1 MYIPSDAYLKASK
14 KYSRTPKTK
23 IVIDGIEYT
32 GMDVIKSHPSI
43 SHEASKMIGEF
54 PTKQCKI
61 TIFNRENNI
70 DVVNKEISVYR
81 GLVLEDNSIEYIPQ
95 GIFIPPPDSIKS
107 NSTAKTIEI
116 TMKDKSV
123 VFDNPYGGLDNIV
136 YPTTLGFF
144 INEIIERR
152 GLILETPEFP
162 FYDLVLETRP
172 NFDLNSTTE
181 RQLIASAGALGG
193 CNTQMSRLGGV
204 RIERNVKTDIQILR
218 KSYKSLSS
226 KEKMFGPIN
235 SVVLGNTG
243 MNNDVVKKDE
253 ESILANGLFDWK
265 LYDNPF
271 VDLNKAEMIDS
282 IASQILGMYI
292 VPFEITDAVDSYLY
306 DIGDQI
312 EVQDKQGNIFSTTI
326 LKIASSARIY
336 TKLAA
341 AVQQNSQTNYN
352 LAGSSKKSLES
363 IKLDVDHVKNEL
375 TAQATK
381 ITEQSEKYTSLELD
395 VNGIKETVS
404 STETNVKELAESISY
419 FNVDL
424 SQYTMT
430 IPADSNKLPL
440 DTASYV
446 VDFYAYFKGKQVMP
460 SVELNDSNVGI
471 TTQIDD
477 SRIIFSIDKNVTID
491 NISNNYNVIFNYNSD
506 GSTYSVTKQI
516 NLTLST
522 AGAQGIPGQQGPP
535 GEDGTSSYFYI
546 RYSTF
551 SDGRDMTAT
560 PTETTEYLGV
570 SNTTSPTPPTTP
582 SAYIWSKIKGDQGIQ
597 GIQGQQGVAGSNGLN
612 SYLHIKW
619 SEDGENFSANEGK
632 IVARWQG
639 TYVDNSEV
647 DSNIFDDYNWID
659 TAIVVSDELND
670 IREQTDSIQENLNNN
685 YSTKEEIDSQL
696 NDNKS
701 SIDTLKSQI
710 VELQQTALDFSV
722 SISSIIQN
730 GVNKVVTETGFVFD
744 KDGLNISKT
753 GEEMKNL
760 VNNKG
765 IYVSRDG
772 EEVLGADN
780 MGVRTENVAVR
791 KYLVIG
797 KNSRMEDYMENQTGV
812 FYIGEGDE

>member
-1 MYIPSDAYLKASK
+1 MSYIPKNDKFEELIYDEDSLQNIELIINGTTVNNDYVRSISYKDAVFEGTSFCLGSAVISQYIIELNNDIYYDIQNFSEIEFKFHLKIDDNTEEVIPLGKYIVKSKEESSEEFTKFTLVDYMSKFESLFDASELIPCTRYELVNAMCSYYGVELENSSFINGDVIVGVYDNTILGTKYLSYISERAAGFAKINKITNKLIIKSFADVGRHELPSNK
-14 KYSRTPKTK
+14 IGDYKTNELKTLTK
-23 IVIDGIEYT
+23 IVYENATQKFEKGTDDGDIIYLTSDSPFSCTQEEVNQIYDTLKGLQYQTLELRIWGNPAIDTGDKIIANGIQSFAQ
-32 GMDVIKSHPSI
+32 MDWKFANGFYGKYNTRLERFNKNSTTDKVSSKERIRRIQSEIDEINQKINLVI
-43 SHEASKMIGEF
+43 EDIGEF
-54 PTKQCKI
+54 NKSI
-61 TIFNRENNI
+61 TSFEM
-70 DVVNKEISVYR
+70 S
-81 GLVLEDNSIEYIPQ
+81 L
-95 GIFIPPPDSIKS
+95 DSIK
-107 NSTAKTIEI
+107 E
-116 TMKDKSV
+116 SV
-123 VFDNPYGGLDNIV
+123 A
-136 YPTTLGFF
+136 
-144 INEIIERR
+144 
-152 GLILETPEFP
+152 
-162 FYDLVLETRP
+162 
-172 NFDLNSTTE
+172 TTE
-181 RQLIASAGALGG
+181 
-193 CNTQMSRLGGV
+193 
-204 RIERNVKTDIQILR
+204 TDI
-218 KSYKSLSS
+218 
-226 KEKMFGPIN
+226 
-235 SVVLGNTG
+235 
-243 MNNDVVKKDE
+243 KDLE
-253 ESILANGLFDWK
+253 
-265 LYDNPF
+265 
-271 VDLNKAEMIDS
+271 DS
-282 IASQILGMYI
+282 I
-292 VPFEITDAVDSYLY
+292 
-306 DIGDQI
+306 
-312 EVQDKQGNIFSTTI
+312 N
-326 LKIASSARIY
+326 
-336 TKLAA
+336 
-341 AVQQNSQTNYN
+341 
-352 LAGSSKKSLES
+352 
-363 IKLDVDHVKNEL
+363 
-375 TAQATK
+375 
-381 ITEQSEKYTSLELD
+381 
-395 VNGIKETVS
+395 
-404 STETNVKELAESISY
+404 Y

-424 SQYTMT
+424 SQYTLT
-430 IPADSNKLPL
+430 IPTGSNKLPL
-440 DTASYV
+440 DTTNYV

-471 TTQIDD
+471 TTQIAG
-477 SRIIFSIDKNVTID
+477 SKIIFSVDKNVTID

-546 RYSTF
+546 RYSSF

-619 SEDGENFSANEGK
+619 SEDGEAFSANGGK
-632 IVARWQG
+632 TVARWQG

-670 IREQTDSIQENLNNN
+670 IRDQTDSIQENLNNN

-722 SISSIIQN
+722 SISSIVQN

-765 IYVSRDG
+765 IYVSRED

-780 MGVRTENVAVR
+780 AGVRAENVTVR